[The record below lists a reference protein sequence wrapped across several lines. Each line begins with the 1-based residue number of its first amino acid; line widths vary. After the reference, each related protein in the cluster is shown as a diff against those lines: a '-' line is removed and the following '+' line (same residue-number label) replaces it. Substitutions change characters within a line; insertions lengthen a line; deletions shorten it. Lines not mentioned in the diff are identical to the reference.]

1 MSRGAAFYL
10 SFFPDQCCFKVSF
23 FVGSFLLMPILACFL
38 TDNVSY
44 YRVKEQTN
52 FIKGVE

>member
-1 MSRGAAFYL
+1 MRKEVFFYL
-10 SFFPDQCCFKVSF
+10 SFFSDQCCFKVSF